1 MTRSLCLTVAALVL
15 VLAFATANAHR
26 NATGIV
32 KQRMDAM
39 TSIAGA
45 MKALRAMMRG
55 KQPYDVER
63 VKLHSRTVAAHGGE
77 RMTVLF
83 PEGSMQ
89 HPTRAKPSIWRDW
102 DRFSAMARELARY
115 ADALAAAASNE
126 RLSARG
132 GGGAGLTPL
141 RTGSGDL
148 AAAAP
153 DAVFERLQ
161 RTCSDCHR
169 AFREKSELPVLERWA
184 AVPDPRAVQSSF
196 ERSSSLTRR
205 GSALPPVDLITWP
218 TKNPSRLVL
227 PSR

>member
-1 MTRSLCLTVAALVL
+1 MTRSLRLIVAALVL
-15 VLAFATANAHR
+15 VLASATANAHR

-63 VKLHSRTVAAHGGE
+63 VRLHSRTVAAHGGE

-89 HPTRAKPSIWRDW
+89 HPTRAKPAIWRDW
-102 DRFSAMARELARY
+102 DRFSAMARELAKY

-132 GGGAGLTPL
+132 GGGAGAGLTPL

-148 AAAAP
+148 AAMAP
-153 DAVFERLQ
+153 DAVFKRLQ
-161 RTCSDCHR
+161 QTCSDCHR
-169 AFREKSELPVLERWA
+169 AFREKSQLPALQRWA
-184 AVPDPRAVQSSF
+184 AVPDRRAFSPASSAAA
-196 ERSSSLTRR
+196 R
-205 GSALPPVDLITWP
+205 
-218 TKNPSRLVL
+218 
-227 PSR
+227 

>member
-1 MTRSLCLTVAALVL
+1 MTGKVAMTRSLRLAVAVLVL
-15 VLAFATANAHR
+15 VLACATANAHR

-55 KQPYDVER
+55 KQPYDIER
-63 VKLHSRTVAAHGGE
+63 VRLHSRTIAAHGGE

-89 HPTRAKPSIWRDW
+89 HPTRVKPSIWRDW
-102 DRFSAMARELARY
+102 DRFSAMAGELARY

-126 RLSARG
+126 RLPG
-132 GGGAGLTPL
+132 GGGGGTGAGLTPL
-141 RTGSGDL
+141 PIGSEDL

-169 AFREKSELPVLERWA
+169 AFRKKGQMPVLQRWA
-184 AVPDPRAVQSSF
+184 AVPGPPAFSPASSGA
-196 ERSSSLTRR
+196 TR
-205 GSALPPVDLITWP
+205 
-218 TKNPSRLVL
+218 
-227 PSR
+227 